1 MNRAKLCIIANGC
14 HENHMDAELLKN
26 YLTNEFITTHSEHH
40 KKSLKHDNKRF
51 YATMGL
57 S

>member
-14 HENHMDAELLKN
+14 HENHMDAELSKN